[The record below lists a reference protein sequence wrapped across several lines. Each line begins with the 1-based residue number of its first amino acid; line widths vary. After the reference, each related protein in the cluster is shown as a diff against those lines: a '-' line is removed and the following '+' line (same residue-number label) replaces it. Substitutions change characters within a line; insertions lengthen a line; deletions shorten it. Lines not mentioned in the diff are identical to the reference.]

1 MKFQW
6 GTAEGHGADPP
17 QNSLPTGPI
26 VFGSNKLL
34 SKTGRGQPDFFST
47 HTASGESVD
56 LIDRKHDLF
65 VLKVSAEGT
74 KLILKAVEGAWGDE
88 EFDLIND
95 HTTRS
100 HNKPQDTWDIPCEDY
115 SGFHR
120 GDNSSNFYDGHSA
133 RLPAA
138 AVEEEELL
146 VECGEEGSRFPGI
159 CLRFET
165 DTRIYL
171 VSIAFKGEVVSHT
184 LDLDIFGDTVKMMS
198 PRYRGAAGY
207 GLANHDWIEP
217 VYLPKNQP

>member
-1 MKFQW
+1 
-6 GTAEGHGADPP
+6 
-17 QNSLPTGPI
+17 
-26 VFGSNKLL
+26 
-34 SKTGRGQPDFFST
+34 
-47 HTASGESVD
+47 VD

-115 SGFHR
+115 SGFRR

-133 RLPAA
+133 RLPTA

-165 DTRIYL
+165 ETRIYL

-184 LDLDIFGDTVKMMS
+184 LDLDLFGDTVKMMS
-198 PRYRGAAGY
+198 PRYRGASS
-207 GLANHDWIEP
+207 NHDWVEP